1 MCVHICYRTL
11 AFNNVVKVSL
21 EFNYSSKIMSF
32 HLKPSLERL
41 FLILLQVNNYFVIRY
56 ELFQEYIELRAFRLL
71 NCFSISVSL
80 WFFQKVVSCSDTWWI
95 SQDMKILYFLAFIPL
110 NGISNT
116 PNTLHFMHL
125 MKHIFKSFIGNFVF
139 IYFDDILIYRK
150 KSKGVFRASIPDFQS
165 GEWQ

>member
-1 MCVHICYRTL
+1 MSAMLFLAYTYFLHGYVLEKVMVYEDLCFLWCASGSMRAWGLERMYKDCFMDLFCSWFIQLMFVWASTLYMCVHICYRTL

-56 ELFQEYIELRAFRLL
+56 ELFPEYIELRAFRLL

-80 WFFQKVVSCSDTWWI
+80 WFF
-95 SQDMKILYFLAFIPL
+95 
-110 NGISNT
+110 
-116 PNTLHFMHL
+116 
-125 MKHIFKSFIGNFVF
+125 
-139 IYFDDILIYRK
+139 
-150 KSKGVFRASIPDFQS
+150 
-165 GEWQ
+165 